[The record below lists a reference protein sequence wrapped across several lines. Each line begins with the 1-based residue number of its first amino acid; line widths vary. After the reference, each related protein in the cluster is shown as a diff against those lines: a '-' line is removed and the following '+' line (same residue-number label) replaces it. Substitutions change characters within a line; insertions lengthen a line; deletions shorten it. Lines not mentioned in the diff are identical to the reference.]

1 MQDTDAACRQAV
13 QILRNGGVVAH
24 PTDTV
29 WGLAADAANPA
40 AVAKVHAIK
49 QSDSSKQLLQIVP
62 TIDYAA
68 KIAELSPD
76 AERLIAA
83 FWPGGL
89 ALVLPMKSSPPLNS
103 PPQGGEG
110 ISIGLRHPDHDLS
123 LRLAHELGRP
133 IISTSAN
140 ITGQPTPTT
149 AADIQKTFA
158 EHDAQPDL
166 ILDIVATTASAGEPS
181 TILDLSGSAPRLLR
195 SGAVPVTA
203 IETVLGRPLR

>member
-29 WGLAADAANPA
+29 WGLAADAANPV
-40 AVAKVHAIK
+40 AVAKIHGIK
-49 QSDSSKQLLQIVP
+49 QSDPSKQLLQIVP

-89 ALVLPMKSSPPLNS
+89 ALVLRAKA
-103 PPQGGEG
+103 GGTV
-110 ISIGLRHPDHDLS
+110 GLRHPDHDLS
-123 LRLAHELGRP
+123 LQLAHELGRP